1 MEYVGDVRGL
11 HMEHGWQRLLAITGG
26 KRFTIKQIHLSEED
40 ITIEGEFQ
48 LPPFA
53 ELSMED
59 QLFVAAFIKTHGSI
73 KQMESIFN
81 ISYPTVKNRLNSIA
95 RKLDIVDVSIQ
106 VSNPVSSILDRLE
119 QGDITV
125 AQALEEIK

>member
-1 MEYVGDVRGL
+1 
-11 HMEHGWQRLLAITGG
+11 MEHGWQRLLAMTGG
-26 KRFTIKQIHLSEED
+26 KQFTIQQIHIPED
-40 ITIEGEFQ
+40 NITIEGDFG

-53 ELSMED
+53 QLSMED
-59 QLFVAAFIKTHGSI
+59 QIFIAAFLKTHGSI

-95 RKLDIVDVSIQ
+95 RRLDIVDVSID

-125 AQALEEIK
+125 DQAIEEIK